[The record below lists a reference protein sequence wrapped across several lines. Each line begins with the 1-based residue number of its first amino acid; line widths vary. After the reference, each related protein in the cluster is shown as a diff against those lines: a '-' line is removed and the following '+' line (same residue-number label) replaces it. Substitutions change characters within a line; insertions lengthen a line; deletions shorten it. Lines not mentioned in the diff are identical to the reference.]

1 MTTIAFLAVLALAP
15 AQAGAAAKVDRVV
28 TSKGAPV
35 EGEVQKETYK
45 EVVVKVGSSTQTVP
59 AADVVRVEYWDAPGA
74 FRGAVA
80 SAEAEKWSEAI
91 SALASAED
99 SANSKEKGAMKPRA
113 WFPVHLAY
121 YRALCMAN
129 VAQSDKAL
137 VNLEKLRKDP
147 AFKDN
152 RFLAEAFRLTLE
164 IYREKNDT
172 AKMEETEKEI
182 DGAPGEI
189 KAKLQMLA
197 RVARA
202 ESLYDKNKY
211 DEAKKLFETLAT
223 APDADLQAQGTA
235 GVLKCL
241 GGLKDVGGLDSYAK
255 KVLATSQQNG
265 LLLLANNALAD
276 QAFEKKAWGPARDL
290 YIQSVVRYNPG
301 RTAGGV
307 EREHEK
313 ALWKLGQCY
322 EALLEAAK
330 EPALKNAVSAMASS
344 TFRELSS
351 EYPSGKYREEAAA
364 KAVKYEP
371 KKEEK
376 K

>member
-1 MTTIAFLAVLALAP
+1 MTTIALLAVLALAP
-15 AQAGAAAKVDRVV
+15 AQAGAAKVDRVV
-28 TSKGAPV
+28 TSKGSPV

-45 EVVVKVGSSTQTVP
+45 EVVVKVGNSTQTVP
-59 AADVVRVEYWDAPGA
+59 ASDVVRVEYWDAPGA

-91 SALASAED
+91 SALASAEE
-99 SANSKEKGAMKPRA
+99 SANSKEKGAVKPRP
-113 WFPVHLAY
+113 WFPIHLAY
-121 YRALCMAN
+121 YRALCTAN
-129 VAQSDKAL
+129 VGQSEKAL
-137 VNLEKLRKDP
+137 LNLEKLRKDP

-182 DGAPGEI
+182 DAAPGEI
-189 KAKLQMLA
+189 KTKLQLLA

-223 APDADLQAQGTA
+223 APDAELQAQGTA

-241 GGLKDVGGLDSYAK
+241 GGLKDASGLDSYAK

-276 QAFEKKAWGPARDL
+276 QAFEKKAWPAARDL

-301 RTAGGV
+301 RTAGGL

-330 EPALKNAVSAMASS
+330 DPALKNAVSAMASS

-371 KKEEK
+371 KREEK

>member
-1 MTTIAFLAVLALAP
+1 MSASVLLAILAVLP
-15 AQAGAAAKVDRVV
+15 SQAAKVDRVV

-35 EGEVQKETYK
+35 EGEVQKESYK

-99 SANSKEKGAMKPRA
+99 SANSKEKGAVKPRP

-121 YRALCMAN
+121 YRALCLAN
-129 VAQSDKAL
+129 VGQSDKAL
-137 VNLEKLRKDP
+137 GNLEKLRKDP
-147 AFKDN
+147 AFKEN

-182 DGAPGEI
+182 DAAPGEI
-189 KAKLQMLA
+189 RAKLQMLA
-197 RVARA
+197 RLQRA
-202 ESLYDKNKY
+202 ESLYDKNNY
-211 DEAKKLFETLAT
+211 AEAKKLYETLAT

-235 GVLKCL
+235 GVIRSLS
-241 GGLKDVGGLDSYAK
+241 GLKDAQGLESYAK
-255 KVLATSQQNG
+255 KVLATSTQNSM
-265 LLLLANNALAD
+265 LLIANNALAD
-276 QAFEKKAWGPARDL
+276 QAFEKKDWKAARDL

-301 RTAGGV
+301 RTTGGA

-313 ALWKLGQCY
+313 ALWRLGACY
-322 EALLEAAK
+322 EALLEGAK
-330 EPALKNAVSAMASS
+330 DAALKNAISGMASS
-344 TFRELSS
+344 TFRELST